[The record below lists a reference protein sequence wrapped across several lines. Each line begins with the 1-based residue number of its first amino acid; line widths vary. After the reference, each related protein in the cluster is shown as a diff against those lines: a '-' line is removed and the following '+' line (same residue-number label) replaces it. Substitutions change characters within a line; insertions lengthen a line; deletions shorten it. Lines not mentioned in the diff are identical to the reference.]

1 MYLIQLFQQNRT
13 IRLVIRDLFTIG
25 GNNNKL
31 FVRWNVEGLQKI
43 IPFSSQQQQKK
54 QTLAPE
60 NSWKVSTYLSR
71 LLLERG
77 KIENAA

>member
-13 IRLVIRDLFTIG
+13 IRLVIRDLFAIG

-43 IPFSSQQQQKK
+43 VPFSS
-54 QTLAPE
+54 
-60 NSWKVSTYLSR
+60 
-71 LLLERG
+71 
-77 KIENAA
+77 

>member
-1 MYLIQLFQQNRT
+1 MYLIQLLQQNRT

-43 IPFSSQQQQKK
+43 IPVSS
-54 QTLAPE
+54 
-60 NSWKVSTYLSR
+60 
-71 LLLERG
+71 
-77 KIENAA
+77 

>member
-60 NSWKVSTYLSR
+60 NS
-71 LLLERG
+71 
-77 KIENAA
+77 